1 MSKNLNKKALADVVA
16 EKAELTKKAATEV
29 VDTIFDTISET
40 LKKGG
45 EVEIYGFGKFE
56 VKKRAARNGINPITK
71 EKIKIA
77 ESKVPS
83 FKASKSLKEI
93 VK

>member
-1 MSKNLNKKALADVVA
+1 MSKDLNKKALADIVA
-16 EKAELTKKAATEV
+16 EKIEISKKDAIEV
-29 VDTIFDTISET
+29 VETVFETIANN
-40 LKKGG
+40 LKNGG
-45 EVEIYGFGKFE
+45 NVEIYGFGKFE

-77 ESKVPS
+77 ASKVPA
-83 FKASKSLKEI
+83 FKASKSLKDL

>member
-1 MSKNLNKKALADVVA
+1 MSKDLNKKALADVVA
-16 EKAELTKKAATEV
+16 EKADITKKAATEI
-29 VDTIFDTISET
+29 VDTIFDTIAHT

-71 EKIKIA
+71 EKIKISA
-77 ESKVPS
+77 SKVPS